1 MKKIAAFIV
10 QFRIGIMVAVTVLTV
25 AFAYQIPSLKI
36 NSDFVKSL
44 PDDDPIAMQYKQIG
58 KKYKGTDIGM
68 IVLETENI
76 YTAEL
81 IKNVQRVTDSLKLM
95 PEIATVTSLTNII
108 NIKSDSAGIEIGSL
122 IDEYALPQTDA
133 ELADLKLKIDQNSM
147 YKGSI
152 VSEDGTATM
161 IMFTMQSGVNNE
173 EVMKNVKTTV
183 NAMNLP
189 ERINYGGMPMML
201 LEISDLIIKDIVW
214 LVPIISVVLI
224 VILFLSFH
232 SLLGTVLPLLAV
244 AIAGI
249 WTFGIM
255 ALLNYD
261 VTMVGGVIPVVLF
274 AVGSAYAIHVVNH
287 IKEITSADFKKSVIE
302 SIAYL
307 FLPVFLSSLT
317 TVFGFLSFIFGS
329 YLGMIQDFGL
339 FAAVGTFFSFVLAM
353 TLLPA
358 IQSYFPNKAT
368 SIQKTENQSSVIST
382 FILKPLNTL
391 LFKHPKYI
399 FAIWISILVF
409 GLASSTLLVRN
420 TNVSGYFKED
430 NAARISENIL
440 QTKFGGS
447 SPVYVVFEGDM
458 QSPEVLSQM
467 RAMEVFLKQNPYI
480 SSTNSIAGL
489 IEELN
494 DAMGEG
500 KKIPD
505 DRAKIEQLWFLL
517 DGQDALQQLV
527 ADDLQEGVIQARFAS
542 VKSRDTDKLIADV
555 SNYIAE
561 HQTDACKMSL
571 NGMPSIYSQ
580 MDKSLLNSQI
590 SSIALAILLVFLLI
604 GFSIKSFKLGFFG
617 IIPIL
622 ATIVLL
628 FGFMGIT
635 GIPLDIAT
643 VLVASVA
650 IGIGID
656 YSIHIISSY
665 NHYLKE
671 GNSVEEAIQKTILL
685 SGKAIVI
692 NVLSV
697 AAGFLVLVFSQ
708 IVPMQ
713 FFGLLVAISMLHK
726 TRKTVI
732 ETIPQPKTAEPLE
745 V

>member
-1 MKKIAAFIV
+1 
-10 QFRIGIMVAVTVLTV
+10 
-25 AFAYQIPSLKI
+25 
-36 NSDFVKSL
+36 
-44 PDDDPIAMQYKQIG
+44 
-58 KKYKGTDIGM
+58 
-68 IVLETENI
+68 
-76 YTAEL
+76 
-81 IKNVQRVTDSLKLM
+81 
-95 PEIATVTSLTNII
+95 
-108 NIKSDSAGIEIGSL
+108 IKSDSAGIEIGSL

-571 NGMPSIYSQ
+571 NGMP
-580 MDKSLLNSQI
+580 
-590 SSIALAILLVFLLI
+590 
-604 GFSIKSFKLGFFG
+604 
-617 IIPIL
+617 
-622 ATIVLL
+622 
-628 FGFMGIT
+628 
-635 GIPLDIAT
+635 
-643 VLVASVA
+643 
-650 IGIGID
+650 
-656 YSIHIISSY
+656 
-665 NHYLKE
+665 
-671 GNSVEEAIQKTILL
+671 
-685 SGKAIVI
+685 
-692 NVLSV
+692 
-697 AAGFLVLVFSQ
+697 
-708 IVPMQ
+708 
-713 FFGLLVAISMLHK
+713 
-726 TRKTVI
+726 
-732 ETIPQPKTAEPLE
+732 
-745 V
+745 